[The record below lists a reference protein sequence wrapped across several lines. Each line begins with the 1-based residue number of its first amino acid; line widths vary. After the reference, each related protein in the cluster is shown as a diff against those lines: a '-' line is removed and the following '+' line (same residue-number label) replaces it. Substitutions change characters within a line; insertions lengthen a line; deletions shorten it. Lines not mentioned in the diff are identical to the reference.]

1 MSVLGNTSQTK
12 AIRIVESVLKGLGL
26 DPEKNRISSSAGET
40 TWQLSRGSA
49 DVMIAINAAPAGG
62 APRLRFVAP
71 IVKVAEV
78 APALAVELLRLNAT
92 ALPGL
97 AFGLFRDDL
106 VALVAERSTEGLDR
120 AEVEELLAAIGHY
133 ADKYDDLLVNR
144 FGGRRVCDLG

>member
-1 MSVLGNTSQTK
+1 MSVLGNTNQTK
-12 AIRIVESVLKGLGL
+12 AIRVVESVLKGLGL

-49 DVMIAINAAPAGG
+49 DVMIAVNAAAGGG
-62 APRLRFVAP
+62 APRLRLVAP
-71 IVKVAEV
+71 IVKVADV

-92 ALPGL
+92 ALPGI

-106 VALVAERSTEGLDR
+106 VALVAERSTAGLAR